1 MKTKSFAFAALL
13 CILLSAEGCDFL
25 RSVSGRPTSRDIQK
39 KAELI
44 QRELDRK
51 TASLDSMKRIE
62 KQLKDSLA
70 YMDSLKQLKG
80 TVLNPSK
87 LGGLY
92 TTKLESEFY
101 IVIGAFRERVN
112 AETLVKKVSAQ
123 GYPATLIS
131 FRNGYNVVGICPSN
145 TPQAIYDTLKEVRE
159 KDFCPDD
166 VWVLMNE

>member
-92 TTKLESEFY
+92 TTKLENQQRSCHS
-101 IVIGAFRERVN
+101 
-112 AETLVKKVSAQ
+112 L
-123 GYPATLIS
+123 
-131 FRNGYNVVGICPSN
+131 
-145 TPQAIYDTLKEVRE
+145 
-159 KDFCPDD
+159 
-166 VWVLMNE
+166 

>member
-1 MKTKSFAFAALL
+1 MKTKSLAFAALL

-44 QRELDRK
+44 QKELDRK

-80 TVLNPSK
+80 TVLNPSR

-92 TTKLESEFY
+92 TTKLESRFY
-101 IVIGAFRERVN
+101 IVIGAFRERAN
-112 AETLVKKVSAQ
+112 AEALVKRVSSQ

-145 TPQAIYDTLKEVRE
+145 TPQDIYDTLKKVKEQ
-159 KDFCPDD
+159 DFCPDD